1 MMTSPATRD
10 GPPRSR
16 SVRPDVRAQAALI
29 LEDLQRRVVIDA
41 DDRVTALA
49 PEKTSYLLELAL
61 TRRPARVLEIGLGWG
76 FSAAGLQ
83 SLGCVRQHVIVEFDV
98 GSARA
103 TQAERNVRAIT
114 TRPQSL
120 EFWWGD
126 SHCVLPRLCERGEQ
140 FDLIFIDGGHRYD
153 DVFVDFHYSR
163 RLAAAGGSVVLDD
176 TWLPSIR
183 TVVSWVETNL
193 ADQWRRL
200 QAPSDLSL
208 AAFESLAVSDGR
220 RWDHFTPFVPG

>member
-1 MMTSPATRD
+1 MMTLPSTHD
-10 GPPRSR
+10 GRSR
-16 SVRPDVRAQAALI
+16 GRWERPEVQAQAALI

-61 TRRPARVLEIGLGWG
+61 TRKPARVLEIGLGWG

-103 TQAERNVRAIT
+103 TQAERNVRAMT
-114 TRPQSL
+114 THPESL
-120 EFWWGD
+120 EFCWGESD
-126 SHCVLPRLCERGEQ
+126 RVLPRLCDRGEQ

-163 RLAAAGGSVVLDD
+163 RLAAAGASVVLDD
-176 TWLPSIR
+176 TWLPSVR
-183 TVVSWVETNL
+183 TVVSWVESNL

-200 QAPSDLSL
+200 QAPSGLSL
-208 AAFESLAVSDGR
+208 AAFESLAVPDGR
-220 RWDHFTPFVPG
+220 RWDHFGPFVVG